1 MVPVEEHGAG
11 QPLTPVPGSRE
22 LSYPPAANFPVRASH
37 LSPRPTL
44 ASQKRRRFQPPPGA
58 PEPARRAAQPSP
70 RDRRAWAGRPRR
82 PRGAPRPA
90 PAAHAPRCPPYL
102 RPLRRATF
110 TAAANGCGSRR
121 RPRTSRARGGGRES
135 DPGTEHGSP
144 RVRAASSAASAPGQR
159 QRRGEQRRSPALC
172 QAGRAG
178 AEGGRRGE
186 GRGPAGGRAASRR
199 PRPRRGGLRAPRSSC
214 ARLLPPEPG
223 RGRAGRGAAAPR
235 RAGRAGGG
243 AAPAPTRGVAGFG
256 GGGRAVPR
264 RPRSKPGAARL
275 PLTSG
280 SSRPPARRGRLAGR
294 RLQALM
300 NLHGSIAP
308 SLPAADAVG
317 ARPPRLPIRTRGST
331 ARGSEPRPP
340 PRRRPAQEGP
350 GVAAA
355 RVSPARRPPARSGPV
370 TFHTPGA
377 RICPPPRGRC
387 PVPVSLPSPSRSAG
401 PARPSAPS
409 PELSRGRGVPKAL
422 GEPPPLP
429 EPVPG
434 NALAL
439 GRPRHSGSW
448 GWPPVPQR
456 QQTLKKSLRLQS
468 PVLHRARSQ
477 MYPTPLSVIHKVE
490 RTGNATG
497 VF

>member
-1 MVPVEEHGAG
+1 MRNAPQERPRPVVPVEEHGAG
-11 QPLTPVPGSRE
+11 QPLTPLPGSRE

-102 RPLRRATF
+102 RPLRRASF

-280 SSRPPARRGRLAGR
+280 SSRPP
-294 RLQALM
+294 
-300 NLHGSIAP
+300 
-308 SLPAADAVG
+308 
-317 ARPPRLPIRTRGST
+317 
-331 ARGSEPRPP
+331 
-340 PRRRPAQEGP
+340 
-350 GVAAA
+350 
-355 RVSPARRPPARSGPV
+355 
-370 TFHTPGA
+370 
-377 RICPPPRGRC
+377 
-387 PVPVSLPSPSRSAG
+387 G
-401 PARPSAPS
+401 PARAARGPPIAGADELARFHRAFPPGSRCSRRAPASS
-409 PELSRGRGVPKAL
+409 PHPHAWEHGPGKRAAAPAPTTPGPGGARSRRRSRFPRPAAPGPERPRNFSHAGSSHLPTSPRPVPRSRFSPFPVTLRGSRTAERSESRTQPGPRSPKGSRG
-422 GEPPPLP
+422 
-429 EPVPG
+429 
-434 NALAL
+434 
-439 GRPRHSGSW
+439 
-448 GWPPVPQR
+448 
-456 QQTLKKSLRLQS
+456 
-468 PVLHRARSQ
+468 
-477 MYPTPLSVIHKVE
+477 TP
-490 RTGNATG
+490 AAP
-497 VF
+497 

>member
-1 MVPVEEHGAG
+1 
-11 QPLTPVPGSRE
+11 
-22 LSYPPAANFPVRASH
+22 
-37 LSPRPTL
+37 
-44 ASQKRRRFQPPPGA
+44 
-58 PEPARRAAQPSP
+58 
-70 RDRRAWAGRPRR
+70 
-82 PRGAPRPA
+82 
-90 PAAHAPRCPPYL
+90 
-102 RPLRRATF
+102 
-110 TAAANGCGSRR
+110 
-121 RPRTSRARGGGRES
+121 
-135 DPGTEHGSP
+135 
-144 RVRAASSAASAPGQR
+144 
-159 QRRGEQRRSPALC
+159 
-172 QAGRAG
+172 
-178 AEGGRRGE
+178 
-186 GRGPAGGRAASRR
+186 
-199 PRPRRGGLRAPRSSC
+199 
-214 ARLLPPEPG
+214 
-223 RGRAGRGAAAPR
+223 
-235 RAGRAGGG
+235 
-243 AAPAPTRGVAGFG
+243 
-256 GGGRAVPR
+256 
-264 RPRSKPGAARL
+264 
-275 PLTSG
+275 
-280 SSRPPARRGRLAGR
+280 
-294 RLQALM
+294 M

-317 ARPPRLPIRTRGST
+317 ARPPHLPIRTRGST

-355 RVSPARRPPARSGPV
+355 RVSPARRSPARSGPV

-456 QQTLKKSLRLQS
+456 QLTLKKSLRLQS